1 MLAKMLANCY
11 YGRRGKEVITI
22 TIREIRTTILR
33 MSMRELGEKLGI
45 KRNSYYLKEVGQR
58 KFTAEEILKI
68 CKMAN
73 FDPMNLEI

>member
-1 MLAKMLANCY
+1 
-11 YGRRGKEVITI
+11 
-22 TIREIRTTILR
+22 
-33 MSMRELGEKLGI
+33 MRELGEKLGI